1 LWARGPATTAA
12 SAIAAIAAAHQDAQ
26 LLFGFVDYFIKLWD
40 LWFIARATSA
50 IAITI
55 SIRARTVVIVTIIA
69 SAPPGAAI
77 ISSH

>member
-1 LWARGPATTAA
+1 LWARGPTTVAATAA
-12 SAIAAIAAAHQDAQ
+12 NAIAAAHQDAQ
-26 LLFGFVDYFIKLWD
+26 LLFGFVDDFIKLGD
-40 LWFIARATSA
+40 LWFVARAASA